1 MNENQETPTPPS
13 TPPPI
18 PPPTQTTTIP
28 YQQLL
33 LQSLPPQFEEIPP
46 LTIPPPPPNQQTNPA
61 SWTQDIE
68 TILNSIRKNCVLM
81 YNSHRKRYL
90 KLKHRLNYFKIP
102 IIILSAVNSVLS
114 VGLQPYVHQN
124 IISGTNCIL
133 ALLCGII
140 GSIELYLAINKQM
153 ENENYVSI
161 QYYLL
166 SIDIYKTLTL
176 SPENRQVDAN
186 TYLYKKYATYV
197 KLIENSYLNN
207 KKIHDILSTN
217 IIPHQITINSNP
229 QNQNQIINTV

>member
-1 MNENQETPTPPS
+1 MDENQETPNEIQE
-13 TPPPI
+13 TPPP
-18 PPPTQTTTIP
+18 PPP
-28 YQQLL
+28 QQLL
-33 LQSLPPQFEEIPP
+33 FQSLPPMFEQIP
-46 LTIPPPPPNQQTNPA
+46 LTIPPPPPTTESNPA
-61 SWTQDIE
+61 SWTPDIE

-90 KLKHRLNYFKIP
+90 YLKHRLNYFKIP

-176 SPENRQVDAN
+176 APENRQVDAN
-186 TYLYKKYATYV
+186 TYLYKKYTTYV

-207 KKIHDILSTN
+207 KKIHDNLSTN
-217 IIPHQITINSNP
+217 IIPPHITINSNP
-229 QNQNQIINTV
+229 PPQNQIINTV